1 MAKST
6 AAPGAREQLLD
17 FYRRPGPMTSA
28 GRYASVFDQLPDDVG
43 ALARVVQGLAIHEF
57 AVEWYGVSVT
67 EERRSESHIRPVEH
81 MVERIFQLDDRPLTV
96 ARPPG
101 KRLVGVCHH
110 FIVLLVA
117 MLRAKGIPA
126 RGRRGFGTY
135 FNPGYFEDHVVCEY
149 WNAIENRWALADP
162 QFDEVWRRKLMI
174 VHDVLDVPRDR
185 FLIAGDAWAQCR
197 AGTAD
202 PARFGIIKGD
212 LRGRWFIADNLV
224 HDVATL
230 NKMELLQWDFWGA
243 MPRPDQSL
251 SDHELG
257 FFDRLAGLTRAPD
270 AAFEELRQLYQ
281 GDERLR
287 VPATV
292 YNALSNR
299 PEEIVT
305 TTKVS

>member
-28 GRYASVFDQLPDDVG
+28 GRYASLFDQLPDDVG
-43 ALARVVQGLAIHEF
+43 ALARIVQGLAIHEF
-57 AVEWYGVSVT
+57 AAEWYGVTVS
-67 EERRSESHIRPVEH
+67 EERQGESHIRPVEQ
-81 MVERIFQLDDRPLTV
+81 MLERILQLDHRPLTV
-96 ARPPG
+96 ARPPD

-110 FIVLLVA
+110 FMLLLLA
-117 MLRAKGIPA
+117 MLRAKGIPV

-149 WNAIENRWALADP
+149 WNATENRWALADP
-162 QFDEVWRRKLMI
+162 QFDEVWRRKLKI
-174 VHDVLDVPRDR
+174 DHDVLDVPRDR
-185 FLIAGDAWAQCR
+185 FLIAGDAWVQCR
-197 AGTAD
+197 AGKAD
-202 PARFGIIKGD
+202 PGRFGIIKGN
-212 LRGRWFIADNLV
+212 LRGRWFIAHNLV
-224 HDVATL
+224 HEVASL
-230 NKMELLQWDFWGA
+230 NNMELLPWDVWGA

-251 SDHELG
+251 TDDELG

-270 AAFEELRQLYQ
+270 ASFEELRQLYQ
-281 GDERLR
+281 GDERLQ
-287 VPATV
+287 VPPTV
-292 YNALSNR
+292 FNALLNR